1 MSNSEEEEIARN
13 YICFEESDCIVVVVD
28 ATRLERNLNLVKQIV
43 EIQNNV
49 IVCVNLLDEAAK
61 KGISI
66 DLELLEQKLGVPVA
80 GVIARRKKTLKELCQ
95 KIEDVCTSKI
105 KPEPQFTK
113 YEENVENAIKK
124 LQNELQIKIENEKL
138 ARWIAIKFLEGN
150 NKITEKITQKYGV
163 KISET
168 NLQVAKRELKEEK
181 IEDLLV
187 GAIMRDIEAICKEV
201 VHLRKS
207 NYNERDKKIDK
218 ILTSKLYGIPIMIL
232 FLGLIF
238 WLTITGANYPSQLL
252 SDFFTRNRK

>member
-13 YICFEESDCIVVVVD
+13 YICFEESDCIAVVVD

-66 DLELLEQKLGVPVA
+66 DLELLGQKLGVPVV

-95 KIEDVCTSKI
+95 KIEDVCTGKI

-124 LQNELQIKIENEKL
+124 LQNEIQIKIENEKT
-138 ARWIAIKFLEGN
+138 ARWMAIKFLEGN

-163 KISET
+163 RISET
-168 NLQVAKRELKEEK
+168 NMQVAKRELKEEK
-181 IEDLLV
+181 IENLLV

-238 WLTITGANYPSQLL
+238 WLTITGANYPTEIL
-252 SDFFTRNRK
+252 SNFFTRNRK

>member
-66 DLELLEQKLGVPVA
+66 DLELLEQKLGVPVV

-95 KIEDVCTSKI
+95 KIEDVCTGKI

-138 ARWIAIKFLEGN
+138 DRWIAIKFLEGN
-150 NKITEKITQKYGV
+150 NKITEKITRKYGV

-168 NLQVAKRELKEEK
+168 NMKVAKSELKEEK
-181 IEDLLV
+181 IEELLV
-187 GAIMRDIEAICKEV
+187 GAIIRDIEAICKEV

>member
-66 DLELLEQKLGVPVA
+66 DLELLEQKLGVPVV

-95 KIEDVCTSKI
+95 KIEDVCTGKI

-124 LQNELQIKIENEKL
+124 LQNEIQIKIENEKN
-138 ARWIAIKFLEGN
+138 ARWMAIKFLEGN

-163 KISET
+163 RISET
-168 NLQVAKRELKEEK
+168 NMQVAKRELKEEK
-181 IEDLLV
+181 IENLLV

-238 WLTITGANYPSQLL
+238 WLTITGANYPTEIL
-252 SDFFTRNRK
+252 SNFFTRNRK